1 MCKHCKNKKKIKQLE
16 AEVADLKAKVESHML
31 HPYPYPYNFYT
42 YPCYTAVSSGT
53 TYSTLTVILWGQQ
66 GLALGSLT
74 MLAAVNKEFSR

>member
-42 YPCYTAVSSGT
+42 YPCYTALSSGT
-53 TYSTLTVILWGQQ
+53 YSYPLGTAVTSSWVTYN
-66 GLALGSLT
+66 AGSG
-74 MLAAVNKEFSR
+74 